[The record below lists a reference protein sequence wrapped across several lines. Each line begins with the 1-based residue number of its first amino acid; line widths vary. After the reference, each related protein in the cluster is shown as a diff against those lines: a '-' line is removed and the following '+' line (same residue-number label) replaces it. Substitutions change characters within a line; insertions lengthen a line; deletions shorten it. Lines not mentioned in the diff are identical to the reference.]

1 MAPLQRIIIDTD
13 PGIDDVLAILLALSA
28 KAEELEVVLISV
40 TFGNVQVRSCL
51 RNVVAIFHTLE
62 KELQW
67 RRENC
72 RMEGFEGMTK
82 YRPTVAVG
90 ASEPLHEQLLMADY
104 FHGLDG
110 LAGIHESHPHL
121 SPQDTWE
128 KLFER
133 PPPDTV
139 VSAGVDDAEA
149 VEEQSS
155 FRPSLVPAHQE
166 ILRVLRENDVDSIT
180 IVAIGPLTNLALA
193 AAEDPETF
201 LRVREVV
208 TMGGA
213 IDLSGNVCRI
223 HGKLILCHSLLLLTI
238 D

>member
-13 PGIDDVLAILLALSA
+13 PGIDDVFAILLALSA

-51 RNVVAIFHTLE
+51 RNVVAIFHILDQ
-62 KELQW
+62 ELRW
-67 RRENC
+67 RRENG
-72 RMEGFEGMTK
+72 RLEGFEGMTK
-82 YRPTVAVG
+82 YKPTVAVG
-90 ASEPLHEQLLMADY
+90 AGEPLHEQLLMADY
-104 FHGLDG
+104 FHGPDG

-121 SPQDTWE
+121 SPKDTWK

-139 VSAGVDDAEA
+139 LSGVVDDKEL

-155 FRPSLVPAHQE
+155 FRPSLVPAHKE
-166 ILRVLRENDVDSIT
+166 ILRVLRENELDTIT

-213 IDLSGNVCRI
+213 IDLSGNVC
-223 HGKLILCHSLLLLTI
+223 SLLLRPKTCSLFA
-238 D
+238 DH